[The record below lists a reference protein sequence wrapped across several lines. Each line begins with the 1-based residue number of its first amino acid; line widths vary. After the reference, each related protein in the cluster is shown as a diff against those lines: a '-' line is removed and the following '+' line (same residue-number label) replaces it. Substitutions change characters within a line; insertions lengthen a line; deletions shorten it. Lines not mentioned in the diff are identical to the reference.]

1 MNEIV
6 LTIVTSNESKVLDSI
21 ENLTVPSTIFYS
33 SIRLDPL
40 EELQLLKVAGSF
52 PFRRQITAM

>member
-6 LTIVTSNESKVLDSI
+6 LTIVTSNESKILDSI
-21 ENLTVPSTIFYS
+21 EKLNCSIYHFYS

-52 PFRRQITAM
+52 PSGGK